1 MQSYKRTELKG
12 AGKIPA
18 DRQTETISIAVAVYN
33 GEAYL
38 HRCIDSLLN
47 QTYQN
52 LEIIL
57 VDDGSTDESPRIC
70 DAYAEKDPR
79 VKVVHKKNGGL
90 ASGRNAGIDAA
101 TGTYMAFFDEDDWA
115 EPEMYENLLWAQ

>member
-79 VKVVHKKNGGL
+79 VKVVHKKMAGWPRAAMP
-90 ASGRNAGIDAA
+90 ASMPRRGPTWPFSTRTTGRSRRCMRLSCGR
-101 TGTYMAFFDEDDWA
+101 
-115 EPEMYENLLWAQ
+115 